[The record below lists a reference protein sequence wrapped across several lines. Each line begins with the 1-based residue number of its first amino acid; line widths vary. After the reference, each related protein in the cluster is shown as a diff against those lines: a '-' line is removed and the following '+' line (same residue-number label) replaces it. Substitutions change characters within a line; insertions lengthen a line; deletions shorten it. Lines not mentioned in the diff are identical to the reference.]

1 MGRSEIRHVLHNISS
16 TNDATPMPMAQF
28 VSAPQISLFMLLYDV
43 LTVCRRPVSLGYI
56 NTGIGHVSIYI
67 SSTRAATVKRT
78 LLLDSPSQIG
88 VNTFWMGVLAVGVV
102 TASVDS
108 NKKSDIGPDSDY
120 ISTTREAMLK
130 WMALL
135 YSAHQIGLIT
145 SLTEVLTADKGV
157 RGY

>member
-1 MGRSEIRHVLHNISS
+1 M
-16 TNDATPMPMAQF
+16 
-28 VSAPQISLFMLLYDV
+28 
-43 LTVCRRPVSLGYI
+43 
-56 NTGIGHVSIYI
+56 
-67 SSTRAATVKRT
+67 VKRT

-135 YSAHQIGLIT
+135 YSARQIGLIT